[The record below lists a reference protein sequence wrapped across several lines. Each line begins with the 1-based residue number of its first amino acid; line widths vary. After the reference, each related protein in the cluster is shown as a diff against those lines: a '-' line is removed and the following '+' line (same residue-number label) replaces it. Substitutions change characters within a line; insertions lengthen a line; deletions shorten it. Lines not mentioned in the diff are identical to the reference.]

1 MTRRSPGP
9 GAPVH
14 PRFALTNQHVAMP
27 PSSPSDLFWTA
38 LSPLLQQLEALGHV
52 LEACATY
59 YAWCIGC
66 TAGLAVL
73 LLAGLVLTEARG
85 GDAGQT
91 GGPARP
97 GESEAPAPSR
107 SSN

>member
-1 MTRRSPGP
+1 
-9 GAPVH
+9 
-14 PRFALTNQHVAMP
+14 MP

-59 YAWCIGC
+59 YAWCTAGA
-66 TAGLAVL
+66 AGLALL

-97 GESEAPAPSR
+97 GESGAPARPL

>member
-1 MTRRSPGP
+1 
-9 GAPVH
+9 
-14 PRFALTNQHVAMP
+14 MP
-27 PSSPSDLFWTA
+27 PSSPSDLFWRA
-38 LSPLLQQLEALGHV
+38 LSPLVQQLEALGQL

-59 YAWCIGC
+59 YSWC
-66 TAGLAVL
+66 TAGAAGLALL

-97 GESEAPAPSR
+97 GESGAPAPSR

>member
-73 LLAGLVLTEARG
+73 LLAGLVLKEARR
-85 GDAGQT
+85 GDGEQT
-91 GGPARP
+91 GGQADPEESGAPARP
-97 GESEAPAPSR
+97 P